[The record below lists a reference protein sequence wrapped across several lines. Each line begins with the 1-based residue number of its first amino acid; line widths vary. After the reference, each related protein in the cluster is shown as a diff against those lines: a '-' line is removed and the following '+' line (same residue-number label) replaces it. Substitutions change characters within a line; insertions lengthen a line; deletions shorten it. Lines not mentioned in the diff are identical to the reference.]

1 MERLP
6 INPEQEMT
14 MRILTHLFTAAFLV
28 VALPFATALAQNQPG
43 FRLEKVVEGID
54 VPWGMAWLSD
64 SEMLVSNRS
73 GQLFRV
79 QDGNL
84 SAPVGGLPE
93 VHVNGQGGL
102 LDVVVHPNYAQ
113 NGWIYISYSSPEGAG
128 AGSHTA
134 IMRAKLQGNTLVE
147 QQVLY
152 KGEENT
158 ERGQHY
164 GSRIAFDRDGY
175 LYFSIGDRG
184 AHFENAQQLDRDGGK
199 IYRLHDDGRVPAD
212 NPFVNTPGAKPEV
225 YSHGHRN
232 PQGLTMN
239 PMTGQIWE
247 HEHGPMGGDEINL
260 IEAGK
265 NYGWP
270 IIGYGIN
277 YNGQPLAVATSRDG
291 IEQPKFYWD
300 PSIAPSGMAFIDS
313 DNYGPELRNHLLV
326 GSLKFRY
333 IVHLVL
339 EGNNIVANEI
349 VFDGIG
355 RVRNIKQ
362 GPDGYIYVATEGEGI
377 MRVLPE

>member
-1 MERLP
+1 
-6 INPEQEMT
+6 
-14 MRILTHLFTAAFLV
+14 MRILTHLLTAALLV
-28 VALPFATALAQNQPG
+28 VALPIATATAQDQPG
-43 FRLEKVVEGID
+43 FRIEKVVEGID
-54 VPWGMAWLSD
+54 IPWGMAWLSD
-64 SEMLVSNRS
+64 GDMLVSNRA
-73 GQLFRV
+73 GQLYRV
-79 QDGNL
+79 HGDQL
-84 SAPVGGLPE
+84 SAPLQGLPE
-93 VHVNGQGGL
+93 IHVNGQGGL
-102 LDVVVHPNYAQ
+102 LDIVLHPNYAQ
-113 NGWIYISYSSPEGAG
+113 NGWIYISYSSPAGPG

-134 IMRAKLQGNTLVE
+134 IMRAKLQGNSLSE

-152 KGEENT
+152 KAEENT

-212 NPFVNTPGAKPEV
+212 NPFVAMPDAKPEV
-225 YSHGHRN
+225 FSHGHRN
-232 PQGLTMN
+232 PQGLAMH
-239 PMTGQIWE
+239 PVTGQIWE
-247 HEHGPMGGDEINL
+247 HEHGPMGGDEVNL

-270 IIGYGIN
+270 IIGYGVN
-277 YNGQPLAVATSRDG
+277 YNGQPLAVASSRDG

-300 PSIAPSGMAFIDS
+300 PSIAPSGMAFINS
-313 DNYGPELRNHLLV
+313 DKYGEELRNHLLI
-326 GSLKFRY
+326 GSLKFNY

-339 EGNNIVANEI
+339 EDNNIVANEI

-362 GPDGYIYVATEGEGI
+362 GPDGYIYVATEGNGI
-377 MRVLPE
+377 MRIVPE